1 MSLAIPLMLVI
12 AALIAWRGA
21 ATYYRTGM
29 TGDALRLFA
38 VSLFEIALAAF
49 YLFGYGAG
57 LSSC

>member
-1 MSLAIPLMLVI
+1 MLVI

-38 VSLFEIALAAF
+38 VSLFELALAAF